1 MEINNI
7 EIPSH
12 FICPISLQL
21 MRDPVT
27 ISSGITYDRECI
39 EKWLFTRKNNMCPV
53 TKQPLIKLSS
63 SDDHD
68 DLTLMII
75 PNHTL
80 RRLIQSWCI
89 LHTSDGV
96 ERIPTPKQPPI
107 ITKST
112 ITKLI
117 SDAKKST
124 GMRCTCLQRIRS
136 FLSQSINKKLLVSS
150 GALEYVASILLED
163 DTSTRENE
171 EALFILADQMDGCDQ
186 EFKSVIF
193 KNDDHADLF
202 IDSLCGML
210 HTGSYS
216 HQGRE
221 NAVKVLRWFYGI
233 VDPTQMSNAK
243 FELFNEIVNILR
255 DQISIQAI
263 KNALK
268 LLVELNPWGRN
279 RVKAARS
286 GAVNVLIE
294 LLLDGLL
301 DRRISELSLV
311 VLDQLCGCAEGRA
324 DLVGHGAGLAIVSK
338 KIFRVSHVASDR
350 AIRVLSSISKYVG
363 TAKVVGE
370 MMEVGVVAKLCL
382 VIQMDCSSK
391 SKERAKEMLR
401 LHSRV
406 WKNSPCI
413 PPHLISSY
421 PSN

>member
-1 MEINNI
+1 M
-7 EIPSH
+7 
-12 FICPISLQL
+12 
-21 MRDPVT
+21 
-27 ISSGITYDRECI
+27 
-39 EKWLFTRKNNMCPV
+39 
-53 TKQPLIKLSS
+53 
-63 SDDHD
+63 
-68 DLTLMII
+68 
-75 PNHTL
+75 
-80 RRLIQSWCI
+80 
-89 LHTSDGV
+89 
-96 ERIPTPKQPPI
+96 
-107 ITKST
+107 
-112 ITKLI
+112 
-117 SDAKKST
+117 
-124 GMRCTCLQRIRS
+124 
-136 FLSQSINKKLLVSS
+136 
-150 GALEYVASILLED
+150 
-163 DTSTRENE
+163 
-171 EALFILADQMDGCDQ
+171 
-186 EFKSVIF
+186 IF

-221 NAVKVLRWFYGI
+221 NAVKVLRWFYSI
-233 VDPTQMSNAK
+233 LDPTQMSNAK
-243 FELFNEIVNILR
+243 FELFNEIVNIVR
-255 DQISIQAI
+255 DQISIQAT

-286 GAVNVLIE
+286 GAVNVLVE

-311 VLDQLCGCAEGRA
+311 VLDQLCGCADGRA

-382 VIQMDCSSK
+382 VIQMECSSK